1 MCPGLFFICL
11 SITSYIQNL
20 QAQLSLKIASLRVF
34 YTYSVVIRLQ
44 FYIVLKC
51 DCVVDWTTEHAV
63 ICVHNQVWVVFQGN
77 GWENHT
83 VPQEAA
89 APVGN
94 APESSPFNEAD
105 FQALLSMLRY
115 AL

>member
-1 MCPGLFFICL
+1 
-11 SITSYIQNL
+11 
-20 QAQLSLKIASLRVF
+20 VF
-34 YTYSVVIRLQ
+34 P
-44 FYIVLKC
+44 
-51 DCVVDWTTEHAV
+51 
-63 ICVHNQVWVVFQGN
+63 GN